1 MEMPSSE
8 RNPTGIEKG
17 RIQKTTADNGYR
29 WRSKHL
35 GSILLAIPAVF
46 FNVVFLIAPLI
57 VVLYYSLQ
65 QSSLEFVAQGNGG
78 LSFSNYSYFF
88 SQPYYQGIIFRSL
101 RLSALATVG
110 SLVIGYVTSLVLR
123 GMAEKLGSTPVLILS
138 FPILC
143 GPIVTIMGWMGMMTS
158 KGVLGHIIAL
168 VNSLPLFPDI
178 PTLLLGTDA
187 AVVIGMIHFNL
198 TFVIFNLVNVMFVI
212 PRELEEAAMVLG
224 ASRWQV
230 FRCILWPLS
239 LPGVFAASL
248 ISFALSMSS
257 FVTPSYLGNA
267 ARPILT
273 TQISK
278 FMFSTYNWQL
288 ASTASVVL
296 LVISL
301 IIVILQSMAFRRVST
316 LKRWVGE

>member
-1 MEMPSSE
+1 MELPSSDP
-8 RNPTGIEKG
+8 NPTETEEG
-17 RIQKTTADNGYR
+17 RGQKTIADSR
-29 WRSKHL
+29 SRPRSKHI
-35 GSILLAIPAVF
+35 GSILFAIPALF
-46 FNVVFLIAPLI
+46 FNAVFLIAPLV

-65 QSSLEFVAQGNGG
+65 QSGLDIVAQGNGG
-78 LSFSNYSYFF
+78 LSFSNYAYFF
-88 SQPYYQGIIFRSL
+88 SQPYYRDIIFRTL

-158 KGVLGHIIAL
+158 KGVLGSILTL
-168 VNSLPLFPDI
+168 VNSLPLLPDV
-178 PTLLLGTDA
+178 PTLLLGTDT

-198 TFVIFNLVNVMFVI
+198 AFVIFNLVNVIFVI

-230 FRCILWPLS
+230 FRRILWPLS

-257 FVTPSYLGNA
+257 FVTPSYLGND
-267 ARPILT
+267 ARPVLT
-273 TQISK
+273 TQISQ
-278 FMFSTYNWQL
+278 FMFTTYNWQL
-288 ASTASVVL
+288 ASTTSVVL

-301 IIVILQSMAFRRVST
+301 IIVVLQSMAFRQVST